1 MEIKNIL
8 LFTSKFDVFNYF
20 RETMF
25 APAFVGVY
33 SSLEEIRRELN
44 DRHEEV
50 FEMDMESNEI
60 FFGGSDDIPGDEFG
74 IESTYYM
81 AWVNPA
87 IIVCGNSLWY
97 LEKETGCYI
106 CNGRRSDLRTLAMT
120 ERILNCAHRTEY
132 VLRNAEVRG

>member
-1 MEIKNIL
+1 MSNNNIL

-25 APAFVGVY
+25 APAFVGIY
-33 SSLEEIRRELN
+33 SSLEEIRKELN
-44 DRHEEV
+44 IKHDSV
-50 FEMDMESNEI
+50 FEMNMERNEI
-60 FFGGSDDIPGDEFG
+60 FFGGSDDIPGDKV
-74 IESTYYM
+74 IIDSTYYM

-97 LEKETGCYI
+97 REKGTGCYV
-106 CNGRRSDLRTLAMT
+106 CNGRRSDLRTLVMT

-132 VLRNAEVRG
+132 VLPNAIVRG